1 MVMAEDLEAI
11 PLSEVYARFEAHAK
25 RMQDQLDQN
34 ALKRSTTATDRFV
47 FPQPTLGQFEV
58 MWGRILADSQLRIYW
73 SQRLGLVADPSRC
86 RADQSHQTGRKDGIQ
101 KKAA

>member
-1 MVMAEDLEAI
+1 MAEELEAI

-34 ALKRSTTATDRFV
+34 ALKRSTSATDRFV

-58 MWGRILADSQLRIYW
+58 MWGRILADSQLRNYW
-73 SQRLGLVADPSRC
+73 ARRLALVADPIAY
-86 RADQSHQTGRKDGIQ
+86 RADQSQQTGRKDSTQ